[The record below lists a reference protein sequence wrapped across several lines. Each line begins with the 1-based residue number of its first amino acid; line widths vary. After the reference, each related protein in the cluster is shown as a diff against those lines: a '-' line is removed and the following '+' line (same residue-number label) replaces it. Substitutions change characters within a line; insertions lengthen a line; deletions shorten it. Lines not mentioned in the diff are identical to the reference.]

1 MCDTTPPFSVV
12 TVCVHPAGVSSPATV
27 EISHT
32 AASGWRDTITRPVD
46 FAVPLFWRFVTTKFG
61 LTPTP

>member
-1 MCDTTPPFSVV
+1 M
-12 TVCVHPAGVSSPATV
+12 HPAGVSSPATV